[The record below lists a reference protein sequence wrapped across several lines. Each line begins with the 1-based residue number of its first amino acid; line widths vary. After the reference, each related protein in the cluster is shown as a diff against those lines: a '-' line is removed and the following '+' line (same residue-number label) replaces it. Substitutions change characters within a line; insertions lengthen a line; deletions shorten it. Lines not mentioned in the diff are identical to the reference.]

1 MGEARFLRNIVMA
14 FDDDD
19 FMARTGEE
27 IGSANAN
34 DSAADDCNLFWCHLF
49 NLSLLID
56 PRRSVSEGRADD
68 AAGRQRAAVRE
79 KVGRMAIQG

>member
-1 MGEARFLRNIVMA
+1 MGETRFLRNVAMA

-19 FMARTGEE
+19 FMARPGEK
-27 IGSANAN
+27 IGSANAD

-56 PRRSVSEGRADD
+56 PRRSVP
-68 AAGRQRAAVRE
+68 AAAALSCRIGNDGVFRPE
-79 KVGRMAIQG
+79 Q